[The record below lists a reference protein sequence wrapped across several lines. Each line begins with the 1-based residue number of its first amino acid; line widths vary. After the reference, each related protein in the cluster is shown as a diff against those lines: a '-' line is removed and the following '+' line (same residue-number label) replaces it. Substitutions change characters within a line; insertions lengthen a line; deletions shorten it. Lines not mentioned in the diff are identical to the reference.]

1 MEQQSPDQVQHHH
14 NIANNR
20 GIYEGVVI
28 DLSTVP
34 RLRLQLN
41 PRQFFFRD
49 MPLLN
54 LPAVDLRQ
62 LGVELREITPA
73 RANTQTE
80 DNLWHYVCVKLKSNN
95 LKTMT
100 KVDLITIYPTNI

>member
-1 MEQQSPDQVQHHH
+1 MEHQSPDQRQYHH
-14 NIANNR
+14 NITNNR

-41 PRQFFFRD
+41 HRQFYVRD
-49 MPLLN
+49 IPRPH
-54 LPAVDLRQ
+54 LPTVDLRQ

-80 DNLWHYVCVKLKSNN
+80 DNS
-95 LKTMT
+95 
-100 KVDLITIYPTNI
+100 